1 MKQQQQS
8 NLLSICLTY
17 SCRHSNKHS
26 YKMKKLWLMKSIR
39 ECIFFYHRGG
49 KRKLSEKQLRLH
61 FMQIPLNLSVHISQA
76 PCFITKR
83 TKSNSN
89 QLIHMK
95 YNKKK
100 KIWGIRR
107 WEVPSQVYKPS
118 LNVNTSQISG
128 EFIFKNMRKVT
139 FSPSRKFPGQR
150 NALGFARGSFWFLYL

>member
-26 YKMKKLWLMKSIR
+26 YKMKNLWLMKSIR
-39 ECIFFYHRGG
+39 ECIFFYHQGG

-61 FMQIPLNLSVHISQA
+61 FMQILLNLSVHISQA

-100 KIWGIRR
+100 KYEASVGEKSHLRCINLHWMWTPAKSVENSFLRT
-107 WEVPSQVYKPS
+107 WEKSHLV
-118 LNVNTSQISG
+118 L
-128 EFIFKNMRKVT
+128 
-139 FSPSRKFPGQR
+139 
-150 NALGFARGSFWFLYL
+150 RGSFQVKGMH